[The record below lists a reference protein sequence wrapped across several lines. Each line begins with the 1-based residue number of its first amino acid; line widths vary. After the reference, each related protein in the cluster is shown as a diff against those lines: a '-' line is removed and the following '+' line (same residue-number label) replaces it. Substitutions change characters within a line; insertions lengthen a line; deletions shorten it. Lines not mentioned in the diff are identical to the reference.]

1 MHFVCLSMHGSVIDN
16 KAWCD
21 VLQEP
26 AMTLSTGM
34 LLGYIAYDCT
44 HYHLHHS
51 SSRNGVLRGL
61 KKAHMS
67 HHYRNHDAGYGIS
80 SRLFDTLL
88 ITPAL

>member
-1 MHFVCLSMHGSVIDN
+1 MHGSVIDN

-51 SSRNGVLRGL
+51 SSQNGVLRGL

>member
-1 MHFVCLSMHGSVIDN
+1 
-16 KAWCD
+16 
-21 VLQEP
+21 
-26 AMTLSTGM
+26 MTLSTGM

-51 SSRNGVLRGL
+51 SSKTGVLKGL

-88 ITPAL
+88 MTPAL

>member
-1 MHFVCLSMHGSVIDN
+1 MS
-16 KAWCD
+16 
-21 VLQEP
+21 
-26 AMTLSTGM
+26 LSTGM

-51 SSRNGVLRGL
+51 SSKSGVLRGL